1 MNTTAPNDLT
11 LRPASDQDSSLVD
24 HLEEVCM
31 RDYATALWGQWLPRP
46 EGPFP
51 ADQHRIIV
59 HSGIDVGCVE
69 TIRQPDHLWLNKFYL
84 LPAYQRRGIGAII
97 LKRMVDE
104 AAALGLPLRLSVL
117 TTNPAQAFYRRE
129 GFREIKRDQERVR
142 FEAGN
147 V

>member
-1 MNTTAPNDLT
+1 
-11 LRPASDQDSSLVD
+11 
-24 HLEEVCM
+24 
-31 RDYATALWGQWLPRP
+31 
-46 EGPFP
+46 
-51 ADQHRIIV
+51 
-59 HSGIDVGCVE
+59 
-69 TIRQPDHLWLNKFYL
+69 
-84 LPAYQRRGIGAII
+84 
-97 LKRMVDE
+97 MVDE